1 MKKRIIIEKERDFDI
16 YTKSGVENFSDN
28 DEIAGFEEGFMSGY
42 LNCY

>member
-1 MKKRIIIEKERDFDI
+1 MKLRKIIEKEQDFDI
-16 YTKSGVENFSDN
+16 YTKPGVEDFADN